1 MSLPVERS
9 EYSFKS
15 IFKYLTLLLVV
26 IALWKVTKGI
36 GSIVAMISV
45 IAALM
50 RRKPIEMMFWVMIFT
65 FSTCGNRNIFIAN
78 VFSVMVSR
86 GTLLLLSLVLSF
98 KLFGGG
104 REARLMT
111 PFWGIM
117 IYIFWEF
124 IVSIQGYSPIVSYL
138 KLILF
143 VCVFLAMYG
152 VANGVNRSTRA
163 NARTLRSMLL
173 AMFCMIILG
182 SVAIIPFPGISYMN
196 DQEAIDAVL
205 AGEITSLFQGMTSQS
220 QVLGPLSGILATF
233 LFADLAFS
241 IRKWDKFYLLLLILC
256 PFLLYKTS
264 SRTGMGVLIAGWG
277 MVTFLIMKARGIG
290 SKWKGKLLMA
300 INGVIVIMAIAVV
313 AVPSVRGKA
322 VKYILKGGTGDQEI
336 RMEAVVSSRQG
347 AIDAAKA
354 GFKKSPLLGKGFQV
368 SQEMEGQKR
377 EGLVSYLSA
386 PIEKG
391 VWIYA
396 ILEEGGAIGMIIFCA
411 WLIVLF
417 KLLIDRHA
425 YIGASVFFAFM
436 VSNLGEFSIFSTGY
450 IGGFYWTLTFAAV
463 CLDVQR
469 MKSSRMQIFYVP
481 IEEVFEE
488 VGEEEWMREQG

>member
-1 MSLPVERS
+1 MFSDSSL
-9 EYSFKS
+9 
-15 IFKYLTLLLVV
+15 
-26 IALWKVTKGI
+26 
-36 GSIVAMISV
+36 
-45 IAALM
+45 
-50 RRKPIEMMFWVMIFT
+50 
-65 FSTCGNRNIFIAN
+65 
-78 VFSVMVSR
+78 
-86 GTLLLLSLVLSF
+86 
-98 KLFGGG
+98 LF
-104 REARLMT
+104 
-111 PFWGIM
+111 
-117 IYIFWEF
+117 
-124 IVSIQGYSPIVSYL
+124 
-138 KLILF
+138 
-143 VCVFLAMYG
+143 
-152 VANGVNRSTRA
+152 
-163 NARTLRSMLL
+163 
-173 AMFCMIILG
+173 
-182 SVAIIPFPGISYMN
+182 
-196 DQEAIDAVL
+196 
-205 AGEITSLFQGMTSQS
+205 
-220 QVLGPLSGILATF
+220 
-233 LFADLAFS
+233 AFS
-241 IRKWDKFYLLLLILC
+241 IKKWDKFYLLLLILC
-256 PFLLYKTS
+256 PFLIYKTS

-300 INGVIVIMAIAVV
+300 INDVIVIMAIAVV

-347 AIDAAKA
+347 AIEVAKA
-354 GFKKSPLLGKGFQV
+354 GFKKNPLLGNGFQV
-368 SQEMEGQKR
+368 SQEMVGQKR
-377 EGLVSYLSA
+377 KGFVSYLSA

-396 ILEEGGAIGMIIFCA
+396 IPEEGGVIGMIIFCV

-425 YIGASVFFAFM
+425 YIGASVFFAFI